1 MRDDESQEERATTGD
16 ATTTMAAT
24 TMEKKKE
31 MTTTTAIAQP
41 TPAIRVEHVA
51 SGYYGKKI
59 LDGISFEVSEP
70 GVYVVLGP
78 NGAGKTTLLRTLAG
92 ILRPYR
98 GRVEINGISSLEKE
112 ARRQIDYIT
121 HLDGIP
127 EGMNVRDGLRFYAD
141 VEGGTEEDVSRVID
155 LLELKELAG
164 MRFTQL
170 SQGQK
175 KRVSVARIFLKEKSV
190 YLLDEPTSNL
200 DPKIAREI
208 RELILQLSKNKVVL
222 YSSHN
227 LFEAREIGSRVIA
240 VKGGKLALFGRID
253 EIRTQTYTV
262 GVRTLLAPA
271 RSIGSGKREGDYY
284 LFDLKGPEEVPGLID
299 TLVGSGVKIREV
311 REMQNP
317 LEELFK

>member
-1 MRDDESQEERATTGD
+1 
-16 ATTTMAAT
+16 
-24 TMEKKKE
+24 
-31 MTTTTAIAQP
+31 MTTAP
-41 TPAIRVEHVA
+41 PAILAEDVS
-51 SGYYGKKI
+51 SGYYGRKV
-59 LDGISFEVSEP
+59 LDGISFTISEP
-70 GVYVVLGP
+70 GVYIVLGP

-92 ILRPYR
+92 ILRPYQ
-98 GRVEINGISSLEKE
+98 GRVEINGVPSQHKE

-127 EGMNVRDGLRFYAD
+127 EGMNVHDGLRFYAD
-141 VEGGTEEDVSRVID
+141 VEGGTEQDVERVIGLLD
-155 LLELKELAG
+155 LKQLSG
-164 MRFTQL
+164 MRFAQL

-200 DPKIAREI
+200 DPKIAKEI
-208 RELILQLSKNKVVL
+208 RELVLHLSKDKVVL

-253 EIRTQTYTV
+253 EIRTQNYRV
-262 GVRTLLAPA
+262 GVRTLGPEESLE
-271 RSIGSGKREGDYY
+271 SGTKEGDYY
-284 LFDLKGPEEVPGLID
+284 LFDLKGPEDVPGLISG
-299 TLVGSGVKIREV
+299 LVGRGVQIREV

>member
-1 MRDDESQEERATTGD
+1 MHD
-16 ATTTMAAT
+16 
-24 TMEKKKE
+24 
-31 MTTTTAIAQP
+31 TAETLP
-41 TPAIRVEHVA
+41 PAIRAEDVA
-51 SGYYGKKI
+51 SGYYGKRI
-59 LDGISFEVSEP
+59 LDGISFEVTEP

-92 ILRPYR
+92 ILKPYA
-98 GRVEINGISSLEKE
+98 GRVEINGISSLENE

-127 EGMNVRDGLRFYAD
+127 EGMKVEEGLRFYAN
-141 VEGGTEEDVSRVID
+141 VEGGGEDDVRRVID
-155 LLELKELAG
+155 LLDLKGLAE
-164 MRFTQL
+164 MRFAQL

-200 DPKIAREI
+200 DPKVAKEI
-208 RELILQLSKNKVVL
+208 RELVLQLSKDKVVL

-227 LFEAREIGSRVIA
+227 LFEAREIGTRVIA
-240 VKGGKLALFGRID
+240 VKGGKLALFGKID

-262 GVRTLLAPA
+262 GVRPLSPDASLEL
-271 RSIGSGKREGDYY
+271 GKKEGDYY
-284 LFDLKGPEEVPGLID
+284 LFELKGPEEVPGLISS
-299 TLVGSGVKIREV
+299 LAGRGVKMREV

>member
-1 MRDDESQEERATTGD
+1 
-16 ATTTMAAT
+16 
-24 TMEKKKE
+24 
-31 MTTTTAIAQP
+31 MTSPA
-41 TPAIRVEHVA
+41 PAILVEDVV
-51 SGYYGKKI
+51 SGYYGKKV
-59 LDGISFEVSEP
+59 LDGLSFSVTEP

-92 ILRPYR
+92 ILKPYA
-98 GRVEINGISSLEKE
+98 GRVEINGISSQAKE

-127 EGMNVRDGLRFYAD
+127 EGMKVEDALRFYAD
-141 VEGGTEEDVSRVID
+141 VEGGTEEDVKRVVSLLD
-155 LLELKELAG
+155 LTELAR
-164 MRFTQL
+164 MRFPQL

-175 KRVSVARIFLKEKSV
+175 KRVSVARIFLREKSV

-200 DPKIAREI
+200 DPKVAREI
-208 RELILQLSKNKVVL
+208 RELVLQLSKDKVVL

-240 VKGGKLALFGRID
+240 VKGGKLALFGKID

-262 GVRTLLAPA
+262 GVRTLGPEASLE
-271 RSIGSGKREGDYY
+271 SGTKEGDYY
-284 LFDLKGPEEVPGLID
+284 LFELKGPEGVPGLISD
-299 TLVGSGVKIREV
+299 LAGKGVKIREV

>member
-1 MRDDESQEERATTGD
+1 MTARAS
-16 ATTTMAAT
+16 
-24 TMEKKKE
+24 
-31 MTTTTAIAQP
+31 AIL
-41 TPAIRVEHVA
+41 VEDVV
-51 SGYYGKKI
+51 SGYYGKKV
-59 LDGISFEVSEP
+59 LDGISFSISEP

-92 ILRPYR
+92 ILRPYA
-98 GRVEINGISSLEKE
+98 GRVEINGISSQAKE

-121 HLDGIP
+121 HLDGMP
-127 EGMNVRDGLRFYAD
+127 EGMRVEDALRFYAN
-141 VEGGTEEDVSRVID
+141 VEGGGEEDVKRVVE
-155 LLELKELAG
+155 LLDLKELVR
-164 MRFTQL
+164 MRFPQL

-175 KRVSVARIFLKEKSV
+175 KRVSVARIFLREKSV

-200 DPKIAREI
+200 DPKVAREI
-208 RELILQLSKNKVVL
+208 RELVLQLSKDKVVL

-240 VKGGKLALFGRID
+240 VKAGKLALFGRID

-262 GVRTLLAPA
+262 GVRTLEPEASLE
-271 RSIGSGKREGDYY
+271 SGSREGDFY
-284 LFDLKGPEEVPGLID
+284 LFELKGPEEVPGLISG
-299 TLVGSGVKIREV
+299 LAGKGVKIREV

>member
-1 MRDDESQEERATTGD
+1 MHESTPEPA
-16 ATTTMAAT
+16 
-24 TMEKKKE
+24 
-31 MTTTTAIAQP
+31 MTS
-41 TPAIRVEHVA
+41 PASTILVEDVV
-51 SGYYGKKI
+51 SGYYGKKV
-59 LDGISFEVSEP
+59 LDGLSFSVTEP

-92 ILRPYR
+92 ILKPYS
-98 GRVEINGISSLEKE
+98 GRVEINGVSSQAKE

-127 EGMNVRDGLRFYAD
+127 EGMKVVDALRFYAD
-141 VEGGTEEDVSRVID
+141 VEGGTEEDVARVVSLLD
-155 LLELKELAG
+155 LTELAM
-164 MRFTQL
+164 MRFPQL

-175 KRVSVARIFLKEKSV
+175 KRVSVARIFLREKSV

-200 DPKIAREI
+200 DPKVAREI
-208 RELILQLSKNKVVL
+208 RELVLQLSKDKVVL

-240 VKGGKLALFGRID
+240 VKGGKLALFGKID

-262 GVRTLLAPA
+262 GVRTLGPEASLE
-271 RSIGSGKREGDYY
+271 SGTKEGDYY
-284 LFDLKGPEEVPGLID
+284 LFELKGPEDVPGLIGD
-299 TLVGSGVKIREV
+299 LTGKGVKIREL

-317 LEELFK
+317 LEELFR

>member
-1 MRDDESQEERATTGD
+1 MVDSNTSGTSSIVAEE
-16 ATTTMAAT
+16 
-24 TMEKKKE
+24 
-31 MTTTTAIAQP
+31 
-41 TPAIRVEHVA
+41 VS

-59 LDGISFEVSEP
+59 LDGISFSITEP

-98 GRVEINGISSLEKE
+98 GKVEINGIPSEDKM
-112 ARRQIDYIT
+112 ARRQIDYLT

-127 EGMNVRDGLRFYAD
+127 EGVKVREGLKFYAD
-141 VEGGTEEDVSRVID
+141 VEGGTDADVNRVIELLD
-155 LLELKELAG
+155 LKDLADK
-164 MRFTQL
+164 RFPQL

-175 KRVSVARIFLKEKSV
+175 KRVSVGRIFLREKSV

-200 DPKIAREI
+200 DPKVAREI
-208 RELILQLSKNKVVL
+208 RELVLNLSKDKIVL

-227 LFEAREIGSRVIA
+227 LFEAREIGNRVIA
-240 VKGGKLALFGRID
+240 VKGGKLELFGRID
-253 EIRTQTYTV
+253 DIRTTTYTV
-262 GVRTLLAPA
+262 GVRTLAPDA
-271 RSIGSGKREGDYY
+271 SLESQKKEGEYY
-284 LFDLKGPEEVPGLID
+284 LYELQGPEEVPSLISD
-299 TLVGSGVKIREV
+299 LSARGVKIREV

>member
-1 MRDDESQEERATTGD
+1 VLDPRSTV
-16 ATTTMAAT
+16 
-24 TMEKKKE
+24 
-31 MTTTTAIAQP
+31 TASGIF
-41 TPAIRVEHVA
+41 VEDLV

-59 LDGISFEVSEP
+59 LDGISFAISEP
-70 GVYVVLGP
+70 GVCIVLGP

-92 ILRPYR
+92 ILKPYS
-98 GRVEINGISSLEKE
+98 GRVEINGIPSQQKE

-127 EGMNVRDGLRFYAD
+127 EGMNVHDGLKFYSQ
-141 VEGGTEEDVSRVID
+141 VEGATEEDVQRVIE
-155 LLELKELAG
+155 LLDLKELAS

-175 KRVSVARIFLKEKSV
+175 KRVSVARIFLREKSV

-200 DPKIAREI
+200 DPKVAREI
-208 RELILQLSKNKVVL
+208 RDLVLQLSKDKVVL

-240 VKGGKLALFGRID
+240 IKGGKLALFGKIN

-262 GVRTLLAPA
+262 GVRTLTPDPSLA
-271 RSIGSGKREGDYY
+271 SEKKEGDLY
-284 LFDLKGPEEVPGLID
+284 LFELKGPEDVPGLIERL
-299 TLVGSGVKIREV
+299 TASGVKIREV
-311 REMQNP
+311 REMENP
-317 LEELFK
+317 LEELFT

>member
-1 MRDDESQEERATTGD
+1 
-16 ATTTMAAT
+16 
-24 TMEKKKE
+24 
-31 MTTTTAIAQP
+31 MTAPPQAILVQD
-41 TPAIRVEHVA
+41 VA
-51 SGYYGKKI
+51 SGYYGKKV
-59 LDGISFEVSEP
+59 LDGVSFSISEP
-70 GVYVVLGP
+70 GVYIVLGP

-92 ILRPYR
+92 ILRPYS
-98 GRVEINGISSLEKE
+98 GRVEINGIPSQDKE

-127 EGMNVRDGLRFYAD
+127 EGMNVHDGLKFYAD
-141 VEGGTEEDVSRVID
+141 VEGGSEEDVGRVIE
-155 LLELKELAG
+155 LLDLKELAT
-164 MRFTQL
+164 MRFGQL

-208 RELILQLSKNKVVL
+208 RELVLQLAKDKVVL

-227 LFEAREIGSRVIA
+227 LFEAREIGNRVIA
-240 VKGGKLALFGRID
+240 IKGGKLALFGRID

-262 GVRTLLAPA
+262 GVRTLAPEA
-271 RSIGSGKREGDYY
+271 SLDTGKKEGEYY
-284 LFDLKGPEEVPGLID
+284 LFDLKGPEEVPGLIAD
-299 TLVGSGVKIREV
+299 LTGKGVKIREV

-317 LEELFK
+317 LEELFR

>member
-1 MRDDESQEERATTGD
+1 
-16 ATTTMAAT
+16 
-24 TMEKKKE
+24 
-31 MTTTTAIAQP
+31 MTTTA
-41 TPAIRVEHVA
+41 PAILVEDVA
-51 SGYYGKKI
+51 SGYYGKKV
-59 LDGISFEVSEP
+59 LDAISFTISEP
-70 GVYVVLGP
+70 GVYIVLGP

-92 ILRPYR
+92 ILRPYT
-98 GRVEINGISSLEKE
+98 GRVEINGIPSQQKE

-127 EGMNVRDGLRFYAD
+127 EGMNAHDGLRFYAD
-141 VEGGTEEDVSRVID
+141 VEGGSEQDVERVIG
-155 LLELKELAG
+155 LLDLKELSG
-164 MRFTQL
+164 MRFAQL

-175 KRVSVARIFLKEKSV
+175 KRVSVARIFLREKSV

-208 RELILQLSKNKVVL
+208 RELVLQLSKDKVVL

-227 LFEAREIGSRVIA
+227 LFEAREIGNRVIA

-262 GVRTLLAPA
+262 GVRTLAPEPSLEA
-271 RSIGSGKREGDYY
+271 GRKEGEYY
-284 LFDLKGPEEVPGLID
+284 IFDLKGPEEVPGLIGD
-299 TLVGSGVKIREV
+299 LTAKGVKIREV

>member
-1 MRDDESQEERATTGD
+1 
-16 ATTTMAAT
+16 
-24 TMEKKKE
+24 
-31 MTTTTAIAQP
+31 MTAPPQAILVQD
-41 TPAIRVEHVA
+41 VA
-51 SGYYGKKI
+51 SGYYGKKV
-59 LDGISFEVSEP
+59 LDGVSFSISEP
-70 GVYVVLGP
+70 GVYIVLGP

-92 ILRPYR
+92 ILRPYS
-98 GRVEINGISSLEKE
+98 GRVEINGIPSQDKE

-127 EGMNVRDGLRFYAD
+127 EGMNVHDGLKFYAD
-141 VEGGTEEDVSRVID
+141 VEGGSEEDVGRVIE
-155 LLELKELAG
+155 LLDLKELAT
-164 MRFTQL
+164 MRFGQL

-175 KRVSVARIFLKEKSV
+175 KRVSVARIFLREKSV

-208 RELILQLSKNKVVL
+208 RELVLQLAKDKVVL

-240 VKGGKLALFGRID
+240 VKGGKLALFGKID

-262 GVRTLLAPA
+262 GVRTLGPEASLDT
-271 RSIGSGKREGDYY
+271 GKKEGEYY
-284 LFDLKGPEEVPGLID
+284 LFDLKGPEEVPGLIAD
-299 TLVGSGVKIREV
+299 LTGKGVKIREV

-317 LEELFK
+317 LEELFR